1 MEEQLKKEILVLRA
15 ENEKYKRKN
24 EELLILIQDLYEELK
39 IIDKKG

>member
-1 MEEQLKKEILVLRA
+1 MEEQLKKEILVLRT